1 MLCIRSLYDK
11 SFFENFC
18 LHLFWVEGYKKTGV
32 IEELNYTGTLK
43 KLTTLKK
50 PPKRG

>member
-1 MLCIRSLYDK
+1 MLRKVNLYDK
-11 SFFENFC
+11 SLFGNFC
-18 LHLFWVEGYKKTGV
+18 LRLFGVKGYKKTGV
-32 IEELNYTGTLK
+32 IEKLNYTGTLK